1 MKRYTTIPNTNIIL
15 DNLTGEKIS
24 FKKNTIIKILN
35 QLNDKNDE
43 LATELYDNKMEETE
57 IRRILKKYNIHNS
70 KKLDQCLLNQRTW

>member
-1 MKRYTTIPNTNIIL
+1 MKRYTTIPNTNVIL

-43 LATELYDNKMEETE
+43 IATELYNNKMEETE
-57 IRRILKKYNIHNS
+57 IRRILKKYNIHDS